1 MHEVADR
8 VRVAVDEGRENRA
21 VVLDT
26 SAIDWIA
33 LASQEVE
40 DIAEFE
46 IMFFDA
52 HRGILLHRLPKQLLL
67 LLVGC
72 SIHRLRLVVRGVL
85 TLLLVPLRKLLA
97 SQTGQALLAL
107 ENTHGG

>member
-52 HRGILLHRLPKQLLL
+52 H
-67 LLVGC
+67 
-72 SIHRLRLVVRGVL
+72 
-85 TLLLVPLRKLLA
+85 
-97 SQTGQALLAL
+97 
-107 ENTHGG
+107 